1 MRYEEFPI
9 DPRLAPYVR
18 LIWQLEIDRPADF
31 GAPERV
37 MPDGIVEIVF
47 PYRAAFDLR
56 FAGEPFRTQAGSFAI
71 SQTKRFVEI
80 RPEQPA
86 GFLSVRFYPWGAY
99 HFFDLPVSAFAD
111 RAIGITELWGAEATE
126 IDERLASAASTDHR
140 VALVQ
145 RFLLHRLHRHAK
157 RDVRPVVGAV
167 WAGRGQRSVADLCR
181 ETGVTERT
189 LERTFRSA
197 LGVSPKQFARL
208 TRFLCACD
216 QLKHGGWT
224 TLGEVAHAVGYYDQ
238 SHFNAEFKG
247 FAGVCPTGFLKHEH
261 VAYLDVDS

>member
-56 FAGEPFRTQAGSFAI
+56 FAGEPFRTQAESFAI

-86 GFLSVRFYPWGAY
+86 GFLSVRFHPWGAY

-145 RFLLHRLHRHAK
+145 RFLLRHLHQHAK
-157 RDVRPVVGAV
+157 RDVRPVVSAV
-167 WAGRGQRSVADLCR
+167 WAGRGQRSIADLCR

-216 QLKHGGWT
+216 QLKQGGWT